1 MAWQQF
7 LDWVSIKSSLRH
19 DWTPSGKLPWLS
31 LGLVTARTETFFP
44 FRVHWS
50 TLILNWFWFCSTL
63 TDAKTSVFP
72 FLSRPQAHATAW
84 GKIKFKFIGI
94 DENTKLM
101 KMWKWFMWYK
111 VKRHCKPE
119 YWHNLGSVCASTR
132 LSSPAVYP
140 NQTICPETIYKC
152 VLWYLPPF

>member
-72 FLSRPQAHATAW
+72 FLTTGSRNSLTIH
-84 GKIKFKFIGI
+84 KILIHRHWCERFTQEEAEGV
-94 DENTKLM
+94 M
-101 KMWKWFMWYK
+101 CYK
-111 VKRHCKPE
+111 INRHGKPE
-119 YWHNLGSVCASTR
+119 YWHNLGIAYASTR
-132 LSSPAVYP
+132 LSSPAVCP
-140 NQTICPETIYKC
+140 NPTICPATMYTSIP
-152 VLWYLPPF
+152 WYLPPP